1 MRHLD
6 HDSFASMEKSRAG
19 SIFDIVQH
27 SSAVQDVA
35 QSLVV
40 VFLLLVAVGRL
51 AAEVKSSEK
60 GEQYS
65 YSADNEPHI
74 THTPCSYMEIVVEEG
89 VEGGNAE
96 GCGYENE
103 HKIAENFGGDVSL
116 VAEDDDD
123 SVKSSEKDEQHSYF
137 ADNGPHIF
145 THTPCSSM
153 EIGVEEGVGGGNAE
167 ECGYENEHK
176 KAEKFGGDVSLVRV
190 AYEERRN
197 DEKDAECRGEH
208 CD

>member
-1 MRHLD
+1 
-6 HDSFASMEKSRAG
+6 MEKSREG

-40 VFLLLVAVGRL
+40 LVLFLLSAVGRV

-60 GEQYS
+60 GEQHS
-65 YSADNEPHI
+65 YTADNEPHI
-74 THTPCSYMEIVVEEG
+74 VIVVEEG
-89 VEGGNAE
+89 VGGGNAE
-96 GCGYENE
+96 ECGYENE
-103 HKIAENFGGDVSL
+103 HKIPEKFGGGRL
-116 VAEDDDD
+116 AAAEDDDD
-123 SVKSSEKDEQHSYF
+123 SVKSSEKGEQHSYF
-137 ADNGPHIF
+137 ADNEPHIN

-153 EIGVEEGVGGGNAE
+153 EIVVEEGVGGGNAE

-197 DEKDAECRGEH
+197 DDSKIAITTV
-208 CD
+208 